1 MWYLPGRHPAK
12 FQGSAM
18 KYHLDHAWAEPD
30 GEEAQIGITVFAQ
43 DQLGKIVF
51 VDLPEE
57 DDELVAGEV
66 FGQIESQKTVS
77 DLIAPVSGV
86 VIESNLALEDNPG
99 LINESAEEA
108 GWITRVRLTDPD
120 ELDELMD
127 QEEYLNLVGE

>member
-1 MWYLPGRHPAK
+1 
-12 FQGSAM
+12 M
-18 KYHLDHAWAEPD
+18 KYHPEHTWARLE
-30 GEEAQIGITVFAQ
+30 GEEARIGITQFAQ

-86 VIESNLALEDNPG
+86 VVESNLELDDHPD
-99 LINESAEEA
+99 LINDSPEEK
-108 GWITRVRLTDPD
+108 GWITRVRLTEPEEMDD
-120 ELDELMD
+120 LMD
-127 QEEYLNLVGE
+127 AEEYHSQTSE

>member
-1 MWYLPGRHPAK
+1 
-12 FQGSAM
+12 M
-18 KYHLDHAWAEPD
+18 KYHPDHSWAERD

-57 DDELVAGEV
+57 GDELVAGDV

-77 DLIAPVSGV
+77 DLVAPVSGV
-86 VIESNLALEDNPG
+86 VIESNLALEDSPG
-99 LINESAEEA
+99 LVNDSPEDA

-127 QEEYLNLVGE
+127 QAEYLSLVAE

>member
-1 MWYLPGRHPAK
+1 
-12 FQGSAM
+12 M